1 MTNDHRVNILKMQLI
16 QAEAALRASERLKNA
31 AEEAYGEVKDQL
43 LRVVRTTLSTEWNDL
58 LAEDPHAHKR
68 SHEEIAD
75 WIIEK
80 TRTRM
85 NRLRWAADPKVAERM
100 ESVAKENKRLKA
112 QLEEAKNA
120 LATLQAKYED
130 VIRQG
135 QAKDAELAR
144 LREDVTS
151 LREQATV
158 LREARQRA
166 RPRPSGEIGD
176 DSDSAEAPEWLSGWQ
191 DSDTYQ
197 MDREVLRV
205 IGLRGLSLRSDVAKA
220 VTSLDSS
227 TSGTAR
233 RLFDRLGDLG
243 VIEEERPRGEI
254 GGGTPYLLRLTER
267 GKEAF
272 QLLFDDEPVESEYDR
287 LMARHKS
294 PEHVL
299 LNMKARDVLLEA
311 GADSVDM
318 YPRPVTLPDGGR
330 LDVDLVAVFDGEPL
344 YIEAE
349 RSRSKKVREAKWTN
363 LASIAGNLYVVV
375 PNKKVKSAVISEI
388 TKWAYDDRDRAAGVV
403 LHVCCLSTDG
413 ELWEYRRVVA
423 GKG

>member
-1 MTNDHRVNILKMQLI
+1 MTDDHRINILKMQLI
-16 QAEAALRASERLKNA
+16 QAEAALRASERLKDT

-43 LRVVRTTLSTEWNDL
+43 LRVVRTILATEWNNL
-58 LAEDPHAHKR
+58 LTEDPHAHKR

-80 TRTRM
+80 TRARM

-100 ESVAKENKRLKA
+100 EGVAKENRSLKT
-112 QLEEAKNA
+112 QLAETKNA

-130 VIRQG
+130 VIRRG

-144 LREDVTS
+144 LRDDVVS
-151 LREQATV
+151 LREQVTV
-158 LREARQRA
+158 LREARHPA
-166 RPRPSGEIGD
+166 RVKPSTGD
-176 DSDSAEAPEWLSGWQ
+176 GSDSNEAPEWLSEWQ

-197 MDREVLRV
+197 MDRDALRV
-205 IGLRGLSLRSDVAKA
+205 IGLRGLSLRADVAKA
-220 VTSLDSS
+220 TFLDSS

-267 GKEAF
+267 GKKTF
-272 QLLFDDEPVESEYDR
+272 RLLFGDEPVESEYDR
-287 LMARHKS
+287 LMTRHKS

-299 LNMKARDVLLEA
+299 LNMKARDALLDA
-311 GADSVDM
+311 GAESVDM

-349 RSRSKKVREAKWTN
+349 RSRSNAVREAKWTN
-363 LASIAGNLYVVV
+363 LASIAEDLYVVV
-375 PNKKVKSAVISEI
+375 PNKKVKSAIISEI
-388 TKWAYDDRDRAAGVV
+388 TKWAYNDRSRAAGVV

-423 GKG
+423 GRT